1 MIVDRRLIRNLDFPL
16 IIAVLIMCGIG
27 LVFVYSATH
36 GGVGHGQ
43 PIDPFSFVKRQLA
56 AFFVGIACVM
66 VILTIDYN
74 LVRRAHYFLYWG
86 TIALLVLVLVFGRR
100 VSGAERWLKIGP
112 AVVQPSEMAKIA
124 VILTLSNRLADADM
138 NSRYDLIIAFLH
150 VALPTGLV
158 LLQNDLGTAIVF
170 VGITIA
176 MLFVAGM
183 RPRDLLA
190 IIAIGAL
197 ASPVVFF
204 LGLKDYQRARILTFI
219 NPYADPTGT
228 GYNVIQSTIAI
239 GSGGFFGKG
248 LFRSTQVRLNFLP
261 AHHTDFIFSVIG
273 EELGFL
279 GGVAVLA
286 VYAVIL
292 WRCLQTAAVA
302 KDTFGQLVAAG
313 VASMILIHV
322 LINVGMTMSL
332 MPVTGIPLPFVSYG
346 GSSLV
351 ANLIAIGF
359 VLNINMRRHKILF

>member
-1 MIVDRRLIRNLDFPL
+1 MILERRLLRNLDFLL
-16 IIAVLIMCGIG
+16 ITAVLVMCSIG
-27 LVFVYSATH
+27 LAVVYSATYR
-36 GGVGHGQ
+36 GVGHGQ
-43 PIDPFSFVKRQLA
+43 PDDPFAYFKRQLV
-56 AFFVGIACVM
+56 AFLVGIACIAA
-66 VILTIDYN
+66 ILTMDYN
-74 LVRRAHYFLYWG
+74 LARRAHHLLYWG
-86 TIALLVLVLVFGRR
+86 NIAILALVLLMGRR

-112 AVVQPSEMAKIA
+112 LVLQPSELAKIA
-124 VILTLSNRLADADM
+124 VILTLSNYLADADT
-138 NSRYDLIIAFLH
+138 NSRRDLIIAFIH

-170 VGITIA
+170 VGITMS

-183 RPRDLLA
+183 RLKDLMA
-190 IIAIGAL
+190 IVAIGAL
-197 ASPVVFF
+197 ASPLVFF

-248 LFRSTQVRLNFLP
+248 LFKSTQVRLNFLP

-286 VYAVIL
+286 LYAVIL
-292 WRCLQTAAVA
+292 WRCLRAASSA
-302 KDTFGQLVAAG
+302 KDSFGQLVAAG

-322 LINVGMTMSL
+322 VINIGMTMSL
-332 MPVTGIPLPFVSYG
+332 MPVTGIPLPFLSYG
-346 GSSLV
+346 GSSLM
-351 ANLIAIGF
+351 ANLVAIGF
-359 VLNINMRRHKILF
+359 VLNINMRRQKILF